1 MAAKDTGTGKGRGTD
16 AGGDASPMEEW
27 VTRARGVGLVVG
39 FLVAFTVC
47 HNQGFPLADAILRGL
62 VGAAVLSVVA
72 WWSALMVIQALMRA
86 AAAQAV
92 REAQA
97 AAAQMAAARHEADA
111 VMARRGAPDE
121 AAS

>member
-1 MAAKDTGTGKGRGTD
+1 MAGKEKAKAKDKGG
-16 AGGDASPMEEW
+16 AEPSPMEEW
-27 VTRARGVGLVVG
+27 VTRARGMGLIIG
-39 FLVAFTVC
+39 FVIAFMVC
-47 HNQGFPLADAILRGL
+47 RNQGFPMADAILRGL

-92 REAQA
+92 REAEV
-97 AAAQMAAARHEADA
+97 AAAQMAAARQEADA
-111 VMARRGAPDE
+111 VMARRGAAPDE

>member
-1 MAAKDTGTGKGRGTD
+1 MAAKEKGKGKGA
-16 AGGDASPMEEW
+16 AGSEPSPMEEW

-39 FLVAFTVC
+39 FLVAFLVC
-47 HNQGFPLADAILRGL
+47 RDQGFPMADAILRGL

-92 REAQA
+92 READD
-97 AAAQMAAARHEADA
+97 AAARMAVARQEADA
-111 VMARRGAPDE
+111 MMARRGAAPDE

>member
-1 MAAKDTGTGKGRGTD
+1 MD
-16 AGGDASPMEEW
+16 EW

-39 FLVAFTVC
+39 FLVAFLVC
-47 HNQGFPLADAILRGL
+47 RNQGFPVADAVLRGL

-86 AAAQAV
+86 AAAQTV
-92 REAQA
+92 REAEQA
-97 AAAQMAAARHEADA
+97 AAQLAAARQEGDA
-111 VMARRGAPDE
+111 VLARRGAPADE

>member
-1 MAAKDTGTGKGRGTD
+1 MGAKKGGAKGAAQ
-16 AGGDASPMEEW
+16 AEASPMEEW

-39 FLVAFTVC
+39 FLIVFLVC
-47 HNQGFPLADAILRGL
+47 RNQGFPIADAILRGL

-86 AAAQAV
+86 AAAQA
-92 REAQA
+92 RAEAEA
-97 AAAQMAAARHEADA
+97 AAAQMAAARQEADA
-111 VMARRGAPDE
+111 VLSRRGAPPDE

>member
-1 MAAKDTGTGKGRGTD
+1 MAAKGKAKGTT
-16 AGGDASPMEEW
+16 AAAEASPMDEW
-27 VTRARGVGLVVG
+27 VTRARGFGLVIG
-39 FLVAFTVC
+39 FAVAFMVC
-47 HNQGFPLADAILRGL
+47 RNQGFPLADAILRGL

-97 AAAQMAAARHEADA
+97 AAAQMAAARQEADA
-111 VMARRGAPDE
+111 VMARRAAPDE

>member
-1 MAAKDTGTGKGRGTD
+1 MAAKEKGKGRAPPGLEP
-16 AGGDASPMEEW
+16 SPMEEW

-39 FLVAFTVC
+39 FLVAFLVC
-47 HNQGFPLADAILRGL
+47 RNQGFPMADAILRGL

-92 REAQA
+92 REAED
-97 AAAQMAAARHEADA
+97 AAARMAVARQEADA
-111 VMARRGAPDE
+111 MMARRGAAPDE

>member
-1 MAAKDTGTGKGRGTD
+1 MAGKKKDTGKT
-16 AGGDASPMEEW
+16 AAAEASPMEEW

-39 FLVAFTVC
+39 FLVAFMVC
-47 HNQGFPLADAILRGL
+47 RNQGFPLADAILRGL

-92 REAQA
+92 REAEA
-97 AAAQMAAARHEADA
+97 AAAQMAAARAEADA
-111 VMARRGAPDE
+111 VMARRAAAADE

>member
-1 MAAKDTGTGKGRGTD
+1 MAAKDNGKGKGAATES
-16 AGGDASPMEEW
+16 SPMEEW
-27 VTRARGVGLVVG
+27 VTRARGVGLVLG
-39 FLVAFTVC
+39 FVVAFMVC
-47 HNQGFPLADAILRGL
+47 RNQGFPLADAILRGL

-72 WWSALMVIQALMRA
+72 WWSALLVIQALMRA

-97 AAAQMAAARHEADA
+97 AAAQMAAARQEADA
-111 VMARRGAPDE
+111 VMARRGATDE

>member
-1 MAAKDTGTGKGRGTD
+1 
-16 AGGDASPMEEW
+16 MEEW
-27 VTRARGVGLVVG
+27 VTRARGMGLVIG
-39 FLVAFTVC
+39 FVIAFMVC
-47 HNQGFPLADAILRGL
+47 RNQGFPMADAILRGL

-92 REAQA
+92 REAEV
-97 AAAQMAAARHEADA
+97 AAAQMAAARQEADA
-111 VMARRGAPDE
+111 VMARRGAAPDE

>member
-1 MAAKDTGTGKGRGTD
+1 MAKATAKAKG
-16 AGGDASPMEEW
+16 AAEEPSPMEEW
-27 VTRARGVGLVVG
+27 VARARGLGLLVG
-39 FLVAFTVC
+39 FLVAFLVC
-47 HNQGFPLADAILRGL
+47 RDQGFPLADAILRGL

-92 REAQA
+92 REAEEA
-97 AAAQMAAARHEADA
+97 AARMAAARQEADA
-111 VMARRGAPDE
+111 VMARGGASADE

>member
-1 MAAKDTGTGKGRGTD
+1 MAKKAAAKGAATEP
-16 AGGDASPMEEW
+16 SPMEEW
-27 VTRARGVGLVVG
+27 VTRARGVGLIVG
-39 FLVAFTVC
+39 FVVAFLVC
-47 HNQGFPLADAILRGL
+47 RDQGFPVADAILRGL

-92 REAQA
+92 REEAEA
-97 AAAQMAAARHEADA
+97 AARMAAARQEADA
-111 VMARRGAPDE
+111 VMTRRGAAADE

>member
-1 MAAKDTGTGKGRGTD
+1 MAAKPKAKD
-16 AGGDASPMEEW
+16 AAAEPSPMDEW
-27 VTRARGVGLVVG
+27 VSRARGVGLVVG
-39 FLVAFTVC
+39 FLVAFLVC
-47 HNQGFPLADAILRGL
+47 RNQGFPVADAILRGL

-86 AAAQAV
+86 AAAQTI
-92 REAQA
+92 REAEQ

-111 VMARRGAPDE
+111 VMARRGAPGDE

>member
-1 MAAKDTGTGKGRGTD
+1 MAAKDKDKGKGKG
-16 AGGDASPMEEW
+16 AGAETSPMEEW

-39 FLVAFTVC
+39 FLVVFLVC
-47 HNQGFPLADAILRGL
+47 HRQGFPTADAILRGL

-97 AAAQMAAARHEADA
+97 AAAQMAAARQEADA
-111 VMARRGAPDE
+111 VMARRGAGDE